1 MEDQKPYFMPDAGTD
16 TSKDRRSRMEIESL
30 DLGAEVRAVGL
41 ELIDPET
48 REPIGGDE
56 AGRAWASTLRALVG
70 SEAWTLDFFA
80 HLDRVREFCR
90 LRSIPFREPN
100 AHVVVIAAP
109 PSELLEETFERF
121 AGETF
126 GVRAGALVADD
137 PTVEGELANRGVDA
151 YHKAFPNYLFCA
163 VCDFENGFLTVLS
176 ERLWASEVIRRT
188 RAAVSDLRVDV
199 VRPA

>member
-1 MEDQKPYFMPDAGTD
+1 MNDQKSYFMPDSGAD
-16 TSKDRRSRMEIESL
+16 APKDRRSRMEIESL
-30 DLGAEVRAVGL
+30 DLGADVRAVGL

-48 REPIGGDE
+48 REPIGGEE
-56 AGRAWASTLRALVG
+56 AGRAWAATLRALAG
-70 SEAWTLDFFA
+70 GEAWTLDFFA
-80 HLDRVREFCR
+80 HLERVREFCR

-100 AHVVVIAAP
+100 THVVVIAAP
-109 PSELLEETFERF
+109 PSELLEALFERF

-126 GVRAGALVADD
+126 GVRAGAQVADD
-137 PTVEGELANRGVDA
+137 PIVEGELAERGVDA
-151 YHKAFPNYLFCA
+151 YHKAFPNYLFCG

-188 RAAVSDLRVDV
+188 RAAVSDLRIDV